1 MRKYIPLVLFIF
13 SWPVLCADI
22 H

>member
-22 H
+22 